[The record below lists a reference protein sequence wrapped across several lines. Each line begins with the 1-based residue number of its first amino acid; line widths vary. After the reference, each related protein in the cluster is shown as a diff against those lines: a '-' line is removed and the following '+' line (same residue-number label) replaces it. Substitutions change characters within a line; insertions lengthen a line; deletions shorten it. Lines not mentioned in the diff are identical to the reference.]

1 MQSTASNLRISEAMV
16 AFGRAISS
24 SPPGE
29 RDKTEGLCIRLATK
43 IAVESFSVCYDY
55 ILNYYNTNYVR
66 GRDAWVHFF
75 EKTTLLIDS
84 LEEMSAWSPDW
95 AISYEVIE
103 SISRKVLEGI
113 PYISEGGQRCYVPE
127 GQNRLLMDEKHSLAV
142 SALQRLSPGY
152 QPQPIVPQKEAALCF
167 VVTAAAGDPSHPSV
181 IYLREFRDQRM
192 LKRSFGRKI
201 IAFYGIIGPP
211 IANVISLSFVLRKL
225 AYWKRGLPCNFFP

>member
-1 MQSTASNLRISEAMV
+1 MDSNPAFESLLELARAARQGRNFYEAEKYYTKLLEIDHSFTEAWIGKGQACGMQSTASNLRISEAMV

-84 LEEMSAWSPDW
+84 LEEMSGWSPDW

-113 PYISEGGQRCYVPE
+113 PYISEGGSVVTFPKDRIGFLWMRNIVWPCPLFR
-127 GQNRLLMDEKHSLAV
+127 GFHLAI
-142 SALQRLSPGY
+142 SPSQSSHKKKPHFALSLQR
-152 QPQPIVPQKEAALCF
+152 QR
-167 VVTAAAGDPSHPSV
+167 VTRRIHQLF
-181 IYLREFRDQRM
+181 I
-192 LKRSFGRKI
+192 
-201 IAFYGIIGPP
+201 
-211 IANVISLSFVLRKL
+211 
-225 AYWKRGLPCNFFP
+225 